1 MALTLNQF
9 STGKTLGLP
18 NPSPFCM
25 KLETY
30 LRLAGLPY
38 TVHTLRGRPG
48 SATGKAPYIHLDGK
62 ISRTRLSSSSIWS
75 APAGMRSMVG

>member
-30 LRLAGLPY
+30 LRLARLCA
-38 TVHTLRGRPG
+38 
-48 SATGKAPYIHLDGK
+48 ATAKYGDLVAHF
-62 ISRTRLSSSSIWS
+62 
-75 APAGMRSMVG
+75 